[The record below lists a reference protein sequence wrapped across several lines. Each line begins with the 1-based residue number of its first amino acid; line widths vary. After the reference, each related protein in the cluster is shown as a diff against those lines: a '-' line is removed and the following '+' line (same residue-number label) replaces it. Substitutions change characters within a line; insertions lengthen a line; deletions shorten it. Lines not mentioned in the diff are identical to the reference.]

1 MTGFASGVGMGAA
14 WTLALAQGR
23 SLSEEEESEQLLLDP
38 EEDESE
44 TTGDLEVVAWVIL
57 EALNDWESRIRTI
70 KITSRIAT
78 TATILVVEVRCIA
91 EISFADL

>member
-1 MTGFASGVGMGAA
+1 MGAA

-38 EEDESE
+38 AEDESE
-44 TTGDLEVVAWVIL
+44 MTGDMAWAIL
-57 EALNDWESRIRTI
+57 EALNDWESSIRII

-78 TATILVVEVRCIA
+78 TAMILVVEFRCIA